1 MDYRVSEFQSGEK
14 RTHTLYAGPYY
25 GVALV
30 TDGSAHIRW
39 QKQHFPCG
47 KESLV
52 LVRPGESM
60 LLDLP
65 DGKYPSRVLWVQLS
79 PRLLAQLSTETV
91 DLEASFSVVPYRVT
105 VVHADSEL
113 SMLCKSVA
121 RKLMAL
127 PGEADEFAAELYE
140 KGLLEMFA
148 VLVLR
153 ACIRAERHQAAA
165 SRRHL
170 MLDEVFLYIHAHITE
185 EITLQQLERAF
196 YVDRCHIAREF
207 KKQTGQTVHAYIVK
221 TKLALCCRYIE
232 QGLPITQVYQMAGF
246 GGYSNFF
253 RAFKREYG
261 MTPKTYFR
269 TVRAG
274 AHGAPLPEQKTGP
287 QRDFAGGS

>member
-1 MDYRVSEFQSGEK
+1 MFYRVSEFRAGEEHM
-14 RTHTLYAGPYY
+14 HTLDAGPYY
-25 GVALV
+25 SIALI

-39 QKQHFPCG
+39 QGQRFPCG
-47 KESLV
+47 TESLV
-52 LVRPGESM
+52 LARPGESL
-60 LLDLP
+60 LLDMP

-79 PRLLAQLSTETV
+79 PQLLAQLSTGTV
-91 DLEASFSVVPYRVT
+91 DLEASFNQVPYRVT
-105 VVHADSEL
+105 AVHADSEL

-121 RKLMAL
+121 RKLLAL

-140 KGLLEMFA
+140 KGLLEMFV

-153 ACIRAERHQAAA
+153 ACIHAEQHQAAS

-170 MLDEVFLYIHAHITE
+170 MLDEVFFYIHAHIAE
-185 EITLQQLERAF
+185 EITLQQLEQTF

-232 QGLPITQVYQMAGF
+232 QGLPITQVYQRAGF

-253 RAFKREYG
+253 RAFKKEYG
-261 MTPKTYFR
+261 MTPKAYFR
-269 TVRAG
+269 TVRAE
-274 AHGAPLPEQKTGP
+274 AHGPRRPKMQDGLPE
-287 QRDFAGGS
+287 

>member
-1 MDYRVSEFQSGEK
+1 MEYLVSEFRSGEG
-14 RTHTLYAGPYY
+14 RTCALYAGPFYS
-25 GVALV
+25 VALI

-39 QKQHFPCG
+39 HRQHYACG

-52 LVRPGESM
+52 LAKPGENL

-91 DLEASFSVVPYRVT
+91 DLEASFNVVPYRVT
-105 VVHADSEL
+105 TVQADSEL

-121 RKLMAL
+121 RKLLVL
-127 PGEADEFAAELYE
+127 PDQTDEFAAELYE
-140 KGLLEMFA
+140 KGLLEMFV

-153 ACIRAERHQAAA
+153 ACIHAEQHQAAA

-185 EITLQQLERAF
+185 EITLQQLEQTF

-253 RAFKREYG
+253 RAFKKEYG

-274 AHGAPLPEQKTGP
+274 AHGARSPE
-287 QRDFAGGS
+287 